1 MFLDATILT
10 IFSLI
15 KLTVA
20 VILFSQPLPKR
31 GHLGLRILGTSL
43 VLCSLVAASVV
54 FGFSVFP
61 ALTDDLSFAFAILT
75 FVGVLAVSVLM
86 QRVIFSCSPWTSIY
100 CCSMAYL
107 LENLSSAVERSVS
120 LIAPISSYPPP
131 LLDASVSYWVV
142 SALVYAIAYVSVI
155 RHIRSNGLL
164 LISDP
169 VMVISA
175 ALVIVVN
182 MMLDL
187 IVKDLAMFDIPAR
200 YPSALSVIYILLCVF
215 IMYAIFEIVYVR
227 RLRLNMAA
235 VEQMRVAEARQ
246 YEMSR
251 QTIEAVN
258 LKFHD
263 IKHQIGLLS
272 ARRVSEDVIEE
283 INREIAK
290 YDSSVRC
297 GNDALDTILTE
308 KQLICQ
314 RRGITLSCIV
324 DGRSLGFMPPTDL
337 YSLFGNALDN
347 AIEAT
352 MSISDPNRR
361 SISLVVCRKGDMAL
375 MHLENY
381 FEGSV
386 TLNEEG
392 LPITRK
398 ADRLSHGFG
407 MKSMRLIVEGHGGT
421 LSVLARDGVFHLN
434 ALIPLPTEATE
445 GKGRG

>member
-20 VILFSQPLPKR
+20 VILFSQPLPKQ
-31 GHLGLRILGTSL
+31 GHLGVRVVVAALA
-43 VLCSLVAASVV
+43 LCSLAAASV
-54 FGFSVFP
+54 FLGFSVFP
-61 ALTDDLSFAFAILT
+61 ELTDDLSFFFAVLT
-75 FVGVLAVSVLM
+75 FVGVLAVSVIL
-86 QRVIFSCSPWTSIY
+86 QRLVFSCSLWTSIY

-107 LENLSSAVERSVS
+107 LENLSSAVERFWSMLV
-120 LIAPISSYPPP
+120 PTSSYPPP
-131 LLDASVSYWVV
+131 LLEASLTYWTV
-142 SALVYAIAYVSVI
+142 SAVVYAIAYASVI
-155 RHIRSNGLL
+155 RRIRSNGLL

-169 VMVISA
+169 VMVVSA

-187 IVKDLAMFDIPAR
+187 IIKDLAMFDIPAR
-200 YPSALSVIYILLCVF
+200 YPSALCLIYILLCVF
-215 IMYAIFEIVYVR
+215 LMYAIFEIVYVR
-227 RLRLNMAA
+227 RLRMDMAA
-235 VEQMRVAEARQ
+235 IERMRVAEARQ

-258 LKFHD
+258 LKFHN

-272 ARRVSEDVIEE
+272 GRTVGADVIEE
-283 INREIAK
+283 INREIAR

-308 KQLICQ
+308 KQLLCQ
-314 RRGITLSCIV
+314 GRGITLSCIV
-324 DGRSLGFMPPTDL
+324 DGKCLGFMPPTDL

-361 SISLVVCRKGDMAL
+361 SISLVVCRKGDMATI
-375 MHLENY
+375 HLENY
-381 FEGSV
+381 FEGSI

-392 LPITRK
+392 LPETHK
-398 ADRLSHGFG
+398 ADRLNHGFG

-434 ALIPLPTEATE
+434 ALVPLPSERDA
-445 GKGRG
+445 GN